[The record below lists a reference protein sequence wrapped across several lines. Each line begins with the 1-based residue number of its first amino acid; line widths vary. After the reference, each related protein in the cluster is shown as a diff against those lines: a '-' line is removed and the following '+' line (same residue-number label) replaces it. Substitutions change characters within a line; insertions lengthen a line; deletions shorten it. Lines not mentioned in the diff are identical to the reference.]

1 MIGKERGIAILSK
14 VLILVLC
21 LLFGACSNTV
31 SIKVSNI
38 EKSNLNNRSDDVPV
52 TFIVYKL
59 KSVERFEEASDRD
72 LITRED
78 GVLGK
83 DKIDSIRLQVAP
95 KNELVAIKVKD
106 KEVPYI
112 GILVLFANDTKKI
125 TKAWVKTKDAS
136 GFWNKKMLKF
146 QITQEGIRRL

>member
-1 MIGKERGIAILSK
+1 MIFEKGSVASLSK
-14 VLILVLC
+14 ALILVLC
-21 LLFGACSNTV
+21 LSLGACSNTV
-31 SIKVSNI
+31 SIRVSNV

-83 DKIDSIRLQVAP
+83 DKIDSIKLQIAP
-95 KNELVAIKVKD
+95 KNEIVAIKVKD
-106 KEVPYI
+106 KDVPYV

-125 TKAWVKTKDAS
+125 TKAWVKTKNAS

>member
-1 MIGKERGIAILSK
+1 MIFEKGSIASLSK
-14 VLILVLC
+14 ALILVLC
-21 LLFGACSNTV
+21 LLLGACSNTV
-31 SIKVSNI
+31 SIRVSNV
-38 EKSNLNNRSDDVPV
+38 EKSNLNNRFDDVPV

-83 DKIDSIRLQVAP
+83 DKIDSIKLQIAP
-95 KNELVAIKVKD
+95 KNEIVAIKVKD
-106 KEVPYI
+106 KDVPYV

-125 TKAWVKTKDAS
+125 TKTWVKTKNAS